1 MDNNKTTSHGGQA
14 MRTDI
19 HRPTEINPEDYS
31 FITCLEFP
39 SAGALF
45 PIRIG
50 MDIYMKF
57 LNEDRVD
64 KTHRSPNA
72 CTVCGAWYNSGAIFL
87 HHPTNKIITLGWQ
100 CAEKLSMGV
109 DFAAEKRK
117 GKSLLERAT
126 KKAKRVSGIRN
137 FVSVTSKEVR
147 TALKADHHICQDI
160 RSKVISNPEWFTDGL
175 SPKQEALVLK
185 LWEAAN
191 TPKVEEK
198 HVPVPSTD
206 KRIQIEGEAV
216 SVKWVEDHYSRY
228 GGGQLKMTVK
238 VNTDS
243 GSWLCYG
250 SVPTAVEDLERG
262 QTVRFMA
269 KVEQGNKDEHFGFFK
284 RPTKAEIVA

>member
-1 MDNNKTTSHGGQA
+1 
-14 MRTDI
+14 MRTDV
-19 HRPTEINPEDYS
+19 HRPTAINPEDYS
-31 FITCLEFP
+31 FIDCLEFP
-39 SAGALF
+39 SAGALY
-45 PIRIG
+45 PVRIG
-50 MDIYMKF
+50 MDTYMKF
-57 LNEDRVD
+57 LNEKRVD
-64 KTHRSPNA
+64 MTHRAPNV
-72 CTVCGAWYNSGAIFL
+72 CSVCGAYYNSGAIFF
-87 HHPTNKIITLGWQ
+87 HHPTNKVITVGWQ

-109 DFAAEKRK
+109 DFAAEKRR
-117 GKSLLERAT
+117 GKSMLERAM
-126 KKAKRVSGIRN
+126 KKAERVKHLRN
-137 FVSVTSKEVR
+137 FVRLTSKEVR
-147 TALKADHHICQDI
+147 KALKADHHICQDI
-160 RSKVISNPEWFTDGL
+160 RSKVITHPEWFAELSGPYCTGGL

-185 LWEAAN
+185 LWEAAK
-191 TPKVEEK
+191 TPKIEEK

-238 VNTDS
+238 VNTAN

-250 SVPTAVEDLERG
+250 SVPTAVENLERG